1 MESYTVY
8 KHTSPSGKVYIGITK
23 LGVERRWQGGRNYK
37 TSTHFNNAIA
47 KYGWDNIKH
56 EVLYDGLSRE
66 DAENKEIELIKK
78 YDSTNPEKGYNIERG
93 GNTPKMS
100 EETRAKISK
109 ALKGRKCPDRRKHTE
124 EEKRAISEKLKGR
137 KSPMKGRHWSVEQ
150 RAAVGAAIVCVN
162 TGEEFYSIREASR
175 VTGCDRSNIARVLK
189 GEYSQTR
196 GVKFEYKR

>member
-23 LGVERRWQGGRNYK
+23 LGVERRWQ
-37 TSTHFNNAIA
+37 
-47 KYGWDNIKH
+47 
-56 EVLYDGLSRE
+56 
-66 DAENKEIELIKK
+66 
-78 YDSTNPEKGYNIERG
+78 RG

-109 ALKGRKCPDRRKHTE
+109 ALTGRKCPNRRKHTE

-137 KSPMKGRHWSVEQ
+137 ESPMKGRHWSVEQ
-150 RAAVGAAIVCVN
+150 RAAVGTSIVCVN

-175 VTGCDRSNIARVLK
+175 VTGCDRSAIAMVLK
-189 GEYSQTR
+189 GKYSQTR
-196 GVKFEYKR
+196 GLKFEYKR